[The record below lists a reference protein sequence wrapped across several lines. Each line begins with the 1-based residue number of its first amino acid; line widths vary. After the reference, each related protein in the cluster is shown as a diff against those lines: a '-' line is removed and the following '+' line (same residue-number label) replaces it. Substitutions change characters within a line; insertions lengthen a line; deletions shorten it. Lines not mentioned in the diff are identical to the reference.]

1 MKITL
6 FLLAFNAFN
15 SFSQVIEKLEPD
27 TIHTNPMFITA
38 AFLEKFN
45 SEESMNDCIKIWKQ
59 MRIENR
65 DYTQTTKK
73 EDETLAFCDEMRE
86 SPWEVIGGG
95 CSWYCAGDVDSIYA
109 SSSLADQGIYSYK
122 ASNCHDL
129 SYKTPW
135 IEGADGDGIG
145 ESITYSFLAT
155 NPRITKIIIT
165 NGFVLSED
173 TWRENSR
180 VKTLKLFLNDK
191 EFALLHLKDITND
204 QVFKFDPIGNGERE
218 DWDKLQALPN
228 WTLRFEIVEVYKGTL
243 YSDTAITE
251 IFFDGI
257 DHH

>member
-6 FLLAFNAFN
+6 FLLAFSALN

-45 SEESMNDCIKIWKQ
+45 SEESMNACIKIWKQ

-73 EDETLAFCDEMRE
+73 EDEVLAFCDEMRE
-86 SPWEVIGGG
+86 SPWDVLGGG

-109 SSSLADQGIYSYK
+109 SSSLADQGAYSYQPG
-122 ASNCHDL
+122 NCHDL

-135 IEGADGDGIG
+135 IEGAEGYGIG
-145 ESITYSFLAT
+145 ESITYSFLAE
-155 NPRITKIIIT
+155 NPRITNIIIT
-165 NGFVLSED
+165 NGFVLNED
-173 TWRENSR
+173 TWFENSR
-180 VKTLKLFLNDK
+180 VKTLKVYLNDK
-191 EFALLHLKDITND
+191 EFAILHLKDTKND
-204 QVFKFDPIGNGERE
+204 QAFKFDPIGIADRE
-218 DWDKLQALPN
+218 DRDKLTELPN
-228 WTLRFEIVEVYKGTL
+228 WTLRFEIVDVYKGNL

-251 IFFDGI
+251 IYFDGV